1 MIRKLFFLLAILM
14 VIPSLCSAEA
24 EIKVK
29 AKAETEA
36 ETVQMKFSSFV
47 PQAGSSSFNASALS
61 DGDKST
67 GWLENVDGNGTG
79 QWVQFVFPKEVVVD
93 SVVFRN
99 GFDSESGDLEVS
111 KVKGMRVSFGGV
123 HRQSLTLKDTDKMQ
137 KIVAVKCMTKSLELT
152 IDSVHSNATNSV
164 AGFSEILVEY
174 HDPSTQELAALVV
187 SKKVVV
193 KKPYMSLKQREALAK
208 KMEKIEQE
216 KILRAEIKEFF
227 DKFYTAFVT
236 ISEEYPHMFVQ
247 SQFLRE
253 SSYFESFRAM
263 LDKRGVLKKY
273 QEAIV
278 STSGLRYNFRTH
290 TPTEVELWVKGDYTV
305 IFGLKDNLVTEN
317 SLYTLKREL
326 GEWKVKSKV
335 EF

>member
-1 MIRKLFFLLAILM
+1 MIRKLFFIVAILM
-14 VIPSLCSAEA
+14 AIPSLCSADA
-24 EIKVK
+24 K

-36 ETVQMKFSSFV
+36 DIVQIKVSSFV
-47 PQAGSSSFNASALS
+47 PQAGSSSFNASSLS
-61 DGDKST
+61 DGDEST
-67 GWLENVDGNGTG
+67 GWLENVAGNGTG
-79 QWVQFVFPKEVVVD
+79 QWLQFVFPKDVVVD

-99 GFDSESGDLEVS
+99 GFDSDVSDQEIS

-123 HRQSLTLKDTDKMQ
+123 HRQSFILKETDRMQ
-137 KIVAVKCMTKSLELT
+137 KIEAVKCMTKSLELT
-152 IDSVHSNATNSV
+152 IDSVYSNATNSV

-174 HDPSTQELAALVV
+174 HDPTTEELATLVV
-187 SKKVVV
+187 SKKIVAE
-193 KKPYMSLKQREALAK
+193 KRYLSAKQKEILAE
-208 KMEKIEQE
+208 KMAKLEQE
-216 KILRAEIKEFF
+216 KILRAEIETFF

-236 ISEEYPHMFVQ
+236 ISEEYPRMFVE

-305 IFGLKDNLVTEN
+305 IFDLRDNLVTEN